1 MKNETKHTTRRE
13 FVRDSAL
20 LTAGLAAGLGSLAA
34 AQAAE
39 AMAEVAKTRSFNPRM
54 EYRRLG
60 KTGLW
65 VSAVCMGGHWKRIE
79 KTIGS
84 QTTFDNC
91 ENLNAGNPAELE
103 AFHKNRRDVIS
114 RCLEQGINCIDFAG
128 AAEPYAYAKALQG
141 RREKIYISWSMGGQ
155 EMRHEDHRKA
165 DVLVGILE
173 KGLRETGLE
182 YADLWRVMAH
192 ERGSLHTDKEVEQ
205 MILALRTA
213 KKKGLCRF
221 TGISTHDRPWAKK
234 LIETYPDDI
243 QVLVTPYTANSKT
256 LPKDSLFETVQ
267 KHDVGILGI
276 KPFAS
281 NSLFKGDGSLASPSA
296 EEDDKRAR
304 LAIRYILGN
313 PAITAP
319 IPGLINPHQ
328 VDNVVQAVKERRELD
343 VSERAALE
351 DVSQEMWASLPQ
363 DYQWLKEWEYV

>member
-1 MKNETKHTTRRE
+1 MKKTLSTNLKTRRE

-20 LTAGLAAGLGSLAA
+20 LTAGLTIGLKSF

-39 AMAEVAKTRSFNPRM
+39 DKAEMVKTRSYNPQM

-65 VSAVCMGGHWKRIE
+65 VSAVCMGGHWKRID

-84 QTTFDNC
+84 QATFGDC
-91 ENLNAGNPAELE
+91 ENLDAGNPTELE
-103 AFHKNRRDVIS
+103 AFHKNRRDVVS

-128 AAEPYAYAKALQG
+128 AAEPYAYGKAIQG

-155 EMRHEDHRKA
+155 EMRHEQHRKA

-173 KGLRETGLE
+173 TGLRETGLE

-192 ERGSLHTDKEVEQ
+192 ERGSLHTEEEIEE
-205 MILALRTA
+205 MISALQTA

-243 QVLVTPYTANSKT
+243 QVLVTPYTANSKI
-256 LPKDSLFETVQ
+256 LPKDSLFEAVQ

-281 NSLFKGDGSLASPSA
+281 NSIFKGDGSLDSPNA

-304 LAIRYILGN
+304 LAIRYILNN

-343 VSERAALE
+343 KTEKAELE
-351 DVSQEMWASLPQ
+351 HASKEMWANLPH

>member
-1 MKNETKHTTRRE
+1 MKNLTHRITRRA

-20 LTAGLAAGLGSLAA
+20 LTSLAAGWGAFSSLCAA
-34 AQAAE
+34 APQSE
-39 AMAEVAKTRSFNPRM
+39 IEKTRSYNPQM

-79 KTIGS
+79 KSIGAQS
-84 QTTFDNC
+84 SFADC
-91 ENLNAGNPAELE
+91 ENLSAGNAAELT
-103 AFHKNRRDVIS
+103 AFHKNRRDVIT

-128 AAEPYAYAKALQG
+128 AAEPYAYGKAIQG
-141 RREKIYISWSMGGQ
+141 RREKIYTCWSMGGQ
-155 EMRHEDHRKA
+155 EMRHEEHRKA

-192 ERGSLHTDKEVEQ
+192 ERGSLHTEAEIEQ

-234 LIETYPDDI
+234 LIEAYPDDI

-256 LPKDSLFETVQ
+256 LPKDSLFETVR
-267 KHDVGILGI
+267 KYDVGILGI

-281 NSLFKGDGSLASPSA
+281 NSLFKGDGSPTSPCA
-296 EEDDKRAR
+296 VEDDQRAR
-304 LAIRYILGN
+304 LAIRYILSN

-319 IPGLINPHQ
+319 IPGLANEHQ
-328 VDNVVQAVKERRELD
+328 VDNAVQAVKERRELD
-343 VSERAALE
+343 KNERAAL
-351 DVSQEMWASLPQ
+351 DNASQEMWANLPH

>member
-1 MKNETKHTTRRE
+1 MIMKNKTSHTTRRE
-13 FVRDSAL
+13 FVRDSAF
-20 LTAGLAAGLGSLAA
+20 LTAGLAVGLEAFA
-34 AQAAE
+34 RAAE
-39 AMAEVAKTRSFNPRM
+39 TKAEVAKTRSFNPQM

-60 KTGLW
+60 KTGMW
-65 VSAVCMGGHWKRIE
+65 VSAVCLGGHWKRID

-84 QTTFDNC
+84 QATFGDC

-103 AFHKNRRDVIS
+103 AFHKNRRDVVS

-128 AAEPYAYAKALQG
+128 AAEPYAYGKAIQG
-141 RREKIYISWSMGGQ
+141 RREKIHICWSMGGQ
-155 EMRHEDHRKA
+155 EMRHEQHRKA
-165 DVLVGILE
+165 EVLVGLLE

-192 ERGSLHTDKEVEQ
+192 ERGSLHTEKEIEE

-213 KKKGLCRF
+213 KKRGLCRF

-234 LIETYPDDI
+234 LIETYPEDI

-267 KHDVGILGI
+267 KNDVGILGI

-281 NSLFKGDGSLASPSA
+281 NSLFKGDGSPDSPHA

-304 LAIRYILGN
+304 LAIRYILSN

-328 VDNVVQAVKERRELD
+328 VDNVVQAIKERRELD
-343 VSERAALE
+343 LAERAELE
-351 DVSQEMWASLPQ
+351 DVSQEMWANLPQ